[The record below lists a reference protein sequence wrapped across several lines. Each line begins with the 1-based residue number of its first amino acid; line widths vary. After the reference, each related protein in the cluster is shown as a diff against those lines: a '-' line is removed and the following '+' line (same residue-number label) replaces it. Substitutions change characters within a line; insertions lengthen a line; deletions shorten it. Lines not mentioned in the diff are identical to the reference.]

1 MYVFQGEKF
10 LYLKEEHKTSA
21 SPHSSSSYGGVATT
35 PSNHVRENL
44 SPYDQR
50 TTETNLLGGGVSSNF
65 NSVQSHV
72 SSSPI
77 TSSRLSSPPNVP
89 PSSYPSSVPYS
100 SSLPPSSI
108 MPSSTAVPMS
118 NSRYTGM
125 PPSNPQSSFSTLHSP
140 SSSGPYSTRMSIG
153 PAPPRPPIQN
163 GGSPT
168 VGVGG
173 VVSNDFQ
180 PEHKSLS
187 PQHRVTQQQNG
198 GLGGLGSSSRSPQS
212 PLVSSS
218 PSRVPPPPPPSR
230 VPSSPSRAPPS
241 PSRAVPSSSR
251 VPPTFARPPPTST
264 SPLHSPVS
272 SRNNPVPPPIAASFP
287 TSSFLDHY
295 QQHGPPNHLSPP
307 SSTSHHSSKSSNRK
321 GAPLEIS
328 SPITVHS
335 LSNGSAMADSSDLQ
349 RITADL
355 ENFGKTG
362 IFSDSFFGSSPV
374 TSSSPLASSVSG
386 TLDVPSRPVASS
398 SFTSHTS
405 TQHYQHPQ
413 LSESKYTCLIIIF
426 IISLELPCVTCN
438 DRVLLL

>member
-35 PSNHVRENL
+35 PSNHMRENL

-89 PSSYPSSVPYS
+89 PSSYSSSVPYS

-140 SSSGPYSTRMSIG
+140 SSSGPYSTGRMSIG
-153 PAPPRPPIQN
+153 PAPPCPPIQN

-198 GLGGLGSSSRSPQS
+198 ALGGLGSSSRSPQS
-212 PLVSSS
+212 PLASSS
-218 PSRVPPPPPPSR
+218 PSRAPPPPPSR
-230 VPSSPSRAPPS
+230 APSSPSRAPPS
-241 PSRAVPSSSR
+241 PSRATPSSSR

-307 SSTSHHSSKSSNRK
+307 SSTSHHSSKSNNRK
-321 GAPLEIS
+321 GAPLQIS

-413 LSESKYTCLIIIF
+413 LTESKYTCLIIIF